1 MCGIAGIWHRDGRPI
16 DHQRLLAINEAVAH
30 RGPDGMGM
38 WAEGSVGLTSRR
50 FALED
55 IAHGRQPATYGEVT
69 VVWNGEIFNWSD
81 LANQYGLDGV
91 TGDTT
96 LLPRL
101 LARNGLEAL
110 GELNGQFAI
119 AAWFAEKR
127 QLLLARDHSG
137 ILPLMVS
144 ENEKEV
150 VFASELRG
158 LLADRTLSRE
168 FDPEALAHFMRM
180 GFFAAPQTPL
190 AGMHQLEPGTA
201 LIFDTRGANK
211 IRFFKPSFP
220 ADFTGGMAEAARIL
234 ADLMHVSVA
243 RRASQESPQ
252 GLFLSGGVD
261 SGLIALILR
270 RLGLEIPW
278 FTVGF
283 TGVGET
289 ADYHFRDSFE
299 RDREL
304 FDEFELAD
312 ETARALEA
320 PLSQRVAIEPLTLTE
335 NFLDVAKWQDV
346 PCMSISSPP
355 LYFLT
360 GAAAKSI
367 RVAHSGGGA
376 DELFVGYAHLDPKH
390 YREADS
396 LLDRYLD
403 LVQVFSP
410 TELAAI
416 GSPQVQAVDSVRDGL
431 INQMTRAADVQS
443 GTLSFLLAA
452 ERLGPMSHN
461 ILQKN
466 DRIGMRNPLEMRYP
480 FLDNEVVEFAQRL
493 PVEMLSDQQTGK
505 LIVKEAAV
513 LLGLPARIARRPKVR
528 LQAPYATYLENPAA
542 AQFFRE
548 MIGNPPP
555 DSPTMYDPHK
565 AVEYLFGAEAKK
577 VWRRPAKVLA
587 LAVWN
592 SWIRSLATPAR

>member
-38 WAEGSVGLTSRR
+38 WAEGSVGLTARR

-69 VVWNGEIFNWSD
+69 VVWNGEIFNWHD

-101 LARNGLEAL
+101 LARAGLGAL

-119 AAWFAEKR
+119 AAWFAEKQ

-137 ILPLMVS
+137 ILPLMAA

-158 LLADRTLSRE
+158 LLADHALPRA
-168 FDPEALAHFMRM
+168 FDPEALAHYLRM

-190 AGMHQLEPGTA
+190 AAMHQLEPGTA
-201 LIFDTRGANK
+201 LVFDARGANK

-220 ADFTGGMAEAARIL
+220 ADFTGSMAEAARIL
-234 ADLMHVSVA
+234 ADLLHVAVA
-243 RRASQESPQ
+243 RRASLESPQ

-270 RLGLEIPW
+270 RLGLEVPW

-283 TGVGET
+283 TGAGET
-289 ADYHFRDSFE
+289 EQYHFQDSFE

-304 FDEFELAD
+304 FNEFDLAD

-320 PLSQRVAIEPLTLTE
+320 PLSQRVEVDPQTLTSR
-335 NFLDVAKWQDV
+335 FLDMSKWQDI

-360 GAAAKSI
+360 GAAARSI

-390 YREADS
+390 YEKADS

-410 TELAAI
+410 AELAAI
-416 GSPQVQAVDSVRDGL
+416 GSPQARAVDSVRDGL
-431 INQMTRAADVQS
+431 VNQLTRAADVKA

-493 PVEMLSDQQTGK
+493 PVEMLSDQKSGK
-505 LIVKEAAV
+505 RIVKEAAM
-513 LLGLPARIARRPKVR
+513 LLGLPEHIAHRPKVR

-542 AQFFRE
+542 ARFFRE
-548 MIGNPPP
+548 LIGNPPP
-555 DSPTMYDPHK
+555 DSPEMYDPQK
-565 AVEYLFGAEAKK
+565 AVEFLFGPEAKK

-592 SWIRSLATPAR
+592 SWIKALGALPR